1 MTDVI
6 VVMADG
12 LRPVRLTAHAV
23 DVLTP
28 FARTLTTLGEVT
40 HEQ

>member
-1 MTDVI
+1 MTRVI

-12 LRPVRLTAHAV
+12 LRPVHLVAHAV
-23 DVLTP
+23 DVLNP
-28 FARTLTTLGEVT
+28 FARALKTLGEVT